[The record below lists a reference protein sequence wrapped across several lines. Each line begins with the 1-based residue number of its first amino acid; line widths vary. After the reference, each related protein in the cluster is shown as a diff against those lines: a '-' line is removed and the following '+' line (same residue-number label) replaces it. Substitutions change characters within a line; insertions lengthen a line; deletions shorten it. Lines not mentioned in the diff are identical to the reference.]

1 MLSNLPVEEF
11 DFLKPHLEPVSFAAG
26 DIIFQT
32 GDSIRHVY
40 FPLNGMV
47 SLLSVTE
54 QGNSVEIGFTGNE
67 GIVGLPILLEKNEMP
82 YQSMVQVAAQ
92 CLRIES
98 KIIVNLFEQSNV
110 FRKNSLQYV
119 HLVLKQVS
127 QTCVCNHF
135 HNIEARLC
143 RWLMVMCEHSQEKR
157 LSLTQEFLAH
167 MLGVQRTSVGMV
179 ANDLQSRGVIR
190 YSRGKIEVIDVEAL
204 RGNTCECYHIIKS
217 EYENFIIQN

>member
-67 GIVGLPILLEKNEMP
+67 GIVGLPVLLGKNEMP

-98 KIIVNLFEQSNV
+98 KIIVNLFEQSSV

-143 RWLMVMCEHSQEKR
+143 RWLMVMCEHSEEKR